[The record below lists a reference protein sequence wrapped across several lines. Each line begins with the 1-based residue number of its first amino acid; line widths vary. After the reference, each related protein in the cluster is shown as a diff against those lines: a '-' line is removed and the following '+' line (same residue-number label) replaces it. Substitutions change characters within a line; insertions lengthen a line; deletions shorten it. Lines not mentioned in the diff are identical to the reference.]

1 MGIKTIDYFR
11 ETVRAK
17 RPYLT
22 DEVIASV
29 LKAPLVRRVQSDGRV
44 RLWSRVETLGGRAV
58 RVVLLPDG
66 QTVHNAFLDRD
77 PPDELNATEK
87 HP

>member
-1 MGIKTIDYFR
+1 MGIKTTGYFR
-11 ETVRAK
+11 GIVRTK

-22 DEVIASV
+22 DEVIASI
-29 LKAPLVRRVQSDGRV
+29 LKAPRVRRVQSDGRV

-58 RVVLLPDG
+58 RVVRLPDG
-66 QTVHNAFLDRD
+66 QTAHNAFLDRD